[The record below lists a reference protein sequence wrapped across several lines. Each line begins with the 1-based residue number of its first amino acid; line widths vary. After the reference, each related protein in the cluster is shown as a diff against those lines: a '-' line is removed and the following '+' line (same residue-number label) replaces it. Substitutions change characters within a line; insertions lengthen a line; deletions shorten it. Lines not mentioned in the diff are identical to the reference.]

1 MHKDQTQAWIYDA
14 KIFRNPSFDKYD
26 NDLMS
31 TFLVAYREKEDV
43 PTDEVHEFLDY
54 SILEPQQWILKV
66 KESAILR
73 IFPYIIHRFL
83 QKK

>member
-31 TFLVAYREKEDV
+31 TFLVAYREK
-43 PTDEVHEFLDY
+43 
-54 SILEPQQWILKV
+54 
-66 KESAILR
+66 
-73 IFPYIIHRFL
+73 
-83 QKK
+83 